1 MKKDKGVRAK
11 ILVVLSL
18 TTDVRTTGA
27 VVNNKRRVSEWKQMD
42 LSTSVWLHLESID
55 VWNLVIILFNKVGGE
70 WGEAAKST

>member
-55 VWNLVIILFNKVGGE
+55 V
-70 WGEAAKST
+70 